1 MNLTAHQ
8 AKYFAYE
15 LSKKVKSNSTEKF
28 GATLMDAKVDLNPHQ
43 IQAALFAFK
52 SPLSQGAIL
61 ADEVGLGKTIEAG
74 ILLAQKWAEGSRRIL
89 IISPSS
95 LRKQWMN
102 ELMDKFYLP
111 SEVMETK
118 IFNKRLKKGNKNP
131 FENKDKIQIC
141 SYHFARNKAEYLQ
154 LVSWD
159 LIVIDEAHFLRN
171 VYRTG
176 NKIAAE
182 IQQAISPYKKVL
194 LTATPL
200 QNKIEELYGLVSFI
214 DPNTFGDLKSFKK
227 QFIRKEG
234 GIDLDELKERI
245 QPLCHRTLR
254 RQVTEYIN
262 YKNRIPLT
270 QTFEPSPK
278 EQELYEKVTD
288 YLQRETNYALPLAQK
303 HLMTSVLRKLLAS
316 SSFAISGTLSSLIRR
331 LKKLINDYNEDL
343 EDFRREMEEQYE
355 GFDEDVEEWDQNIEE
370 IEATFDKENLTAAD
384 IENIKREIADLEGFL
399 DLANSI
405 QHNAK
410 GDKLM
415 IALRKG
421 FEKLQELGANQKAII
436 FTESTRTQQ
445 YLYNMLQ
452 DSVYKDKI
460 LLFNGTNNE
469 DISKKV
475 YHNWVG
481 NKKNA
486 HRVTGSRDVDIRS
499 AIVDTFK
506 TEDYQLMIA
515 TEAAAEG
522 INLQFCSMVVN
533 YDLPWNPQRIE
544 QRIGRCHRY
553 GQEYDV
559 VVINFLNTSNETDMR
574 VFQLLEEK
582 FSLFDGVFGAS
593 DEVLGS
599 IESGVDFEKR
609 LIQIYKQCRTKEE
622 IDRAFDELQEEMR
635 EQIDERMKTTQE
647 HLFKNFDA
655 QVVQR
660 LKTTLENTKKYIS
673 KYEDWLWKITKYSL
687 QGKAEFNDRDH
698 SFVLNGQSGNIAP
711 KGLYSLDKKREEAW
725 HYRLGHTLAEK
736 IIESSKRLE
745 TPVGKISFDYS
756 SNPLTYKELEDLK
769 SKRGLLRVTN
779 MKLNSPAE
787 NLDLIVFSGITENGE
802 VLKDEL
808 CQFLLTLSSSFKT
821 SGFQAD
827 YNKLEKNYQVQKQK
841 HLDHIKNS
849 DAQLLQTEIRKF
861 EKWAE
866 DRITSTELDLK
877 DVKNKIKELERQ
889 TRTENISAD
898 DLLEIQKKI
907 RKLDRKKAK
916 LRREIFKVEDRILEE
931 RDQMIDE
938 AENKLNRTMKEQ
950 ELFTIAWEII

>member
-15 LSKKVKSNSTEKF
+15 LSKRVKSNSTEKF

-118 IFNKRLKKGNKNP
+118 VFNKRLKQGNKNP
-131 FENKDKIQIC
+131 FENKNKIQIC

-176 NKIAAE
+176 NKIAKE

-270 QTFEPSPK
+270 ETFEPSPK
-278 EQELYEKVTD
+278 EQELYEKVTE

-316 SSFAISGTLSSLIRR
+316 SSFAISGTLNSLIRR
-331 LKKLINDYNEDL
+331 LRKLINDYNEDL
-343 EDFRREMEEQYE
+343 EDFRNEMEEQYE
-355 GFDEDVEEWDQNIEE
+355 GFDEDVDEWDQNIEE
-370 IEATFDKENLTAAD
+370 IEATYDKDNLTAAD
-384 IENIKREIADLEGFL
+384 IENIKQEIADLEGFL

-415 IALRKG
+415 IALQKG
-421 FEKLQELGANQKAII
+421 FEKLHEVGANQKAIV
-436 FTESTRTQQ
+436 FTESKRTQQ
-445 YLYNMLQ
+445 YLFEMLQ
-452 DSVYKDKI
+452 DTVYKDKI
-460 LLFNGTNNE
+460 LLFNGSNNE
-469 DISKKV
+469 DVSKEV
-475 YHNWVG
+475 YHNWVAD
-481 NKKNA
+481 KKNL

-506 TEDYQLMIA
+506 TEDFQLMIA

-622 IDRAFDELQEEMR
+622 IDRAFDELQEEMK

-698 SFVLNGQSGNIAP
+698 SFILNGLSGNIAP

-725 HYRLGHTLAEK
+725 HYRLGHTLAGK
-736 IIESSKRLE
+736 IIDSSKKLE
-745 TPVGKISFDYS
+745 TPLGKIAFDYS
-756 SNPLTYKELEDLK
+756 SSPLTYKDLDELK
-769 SKRGLLRVTN
+769 SKKGLLRVAN

-808 CQFLLTLSSSFKT
+808 CQFLLTLSSSFDA
-821 SGFQAD
+821 SEFQAD
-827 YNKLEKNYQVQKQK
+827 PKKLEKNYLEQKQK

-849 DAQLLQTEIRKF
+849 DVQLLQNEIRKF

-866 DRITSTELDLK
+866 DRITSTEFDLK
-877 DVKNKIKELERQ
+877 DVKNKIKDLERQ
-889 TRTENISAD
+889 TRTENINAD
-898 DLLEIQKKI
+898 ELLEIQKKI

-916 LRREIFKVEDRILEE
+916 LRREIFEVEDRILEE
-931 RDQMIDE
+931 RDLMIDD
-938 AENKLNRTMKEQ
+938 AENKLNRTIKEQ
-950 ELFTIAWEII
+950 ELFTVAWEII